1 MLDVSDY
8 VTDLADLVPEVWVEG
23 SGGENDLGEAGGGF
37 DGTIEPDAEAGI
49 GDAVQRFTPP
59 LVTRDAEPGNRRCRV
74 DELGE
79 FLVESEPRDEVLG
92 SFGDGE
98 PGVAEWVVG

>member
-23 SGGENDLGEAGGGF
+23 SCGENDLGEAGGGF
-37 DGTIEPDAEAGI
+37 DGTIEPDAEAGV
-49 GDAVQRFTPP
+49 GDAVQGFAPP
-59 LVTRDAEPGNRRCRV
+59 LVTRDAESGNRRCRV

-79 FLVESEPRDEVLG
+79 FLVEGESRHEVLG

-98 PGVAEWVVG
+98 LGVAE